1 MPQFDKITF
10 FNQLFWLFI
19 FFSGFYLTLLKIFLP
34 KLSSILKARNKKLQK
49 GSTNLAAL
57 SEEQTFV
64 TFIFHNLIETI
75 SSSSKNVLLNSSDKL
90 TFYNSILFLIINET
104 FLKESNI
111 LMEKLLY
118 KQITTTFLVL
128 NF

>member
-19 FFSGFYLTLLKIFLP
+19 FFSGFYLTFLKFFLP

-49 GSTNLAAL
+49 GSTNLTAF
-57 SEEQTFV
+57 SEEQISV
-64 TFIFHNLIETI
+64 TFIFHNILETI
-75 SSSSKNVLLNSSDKL
+75 SFIAKNLLLNSSEKITIWVSASLKKL
-90 TFYNSILFLIINET
+90 NEEN
-104 FLKESNI
+104 LKKSNI
-111 LMEKLLY
+111 LMEKLLH
-118 KQITTTFLVL
+118 KQITKTFLFL

>member
-34 KLSSILKARNKKLQK
+34 KLSSILKVRNKKLQK
-49 GSTNLAAL
+49 GSTNLAAF

-75 SSSSKNVLLNSSDKL
+75 SSISKNLILNSSEKITTWICTSLKKL
-90 TFYNSILFLIINET
+90 NEEN
-104 FLKESNI
+104 LKKSNF
-111 LMEKLLY
+111 LMEKLLH
-118 KQITTTFLVL
+118 KQITTTFLFL

>member
-19 FFSGFYLTLLKIFLP
+19 FFSGFYLTFLKFFLP

-49 GSTNLAAL
+49 GSTNLTAF
-57 SEEQTFV
+57 SEEQISV
-64 TFIFHNLIETI
+64 TFIFHNILETI
-75 SSSSKNVLLNSSDKL
+75 SFIAKNLLLNSSEKITIWFSASLKKL
-90 TFYNSILFLIINET
+90 NEEN
-104 FLKESNI
+104 LKKSNI
-111 LMEKLLY
+111 LMEKLLH
-118 KQITTTFLVL
+118 KQITKTFLFL

>member
-1 MPQFDKITF
+1 LTKLLFLINF
-10 FNQLFWLFI
+10 FGYLF

-64 TFIFHNLIETI
+64 TFIFHNLIETFSSNSIDSLII
-75 SSSSKNVLLNSSDKL
+75 SSQKL
-90 TFYNSILFLIINET
+90 TFIYSLLLLIINET
-104 FLKESNI
+104 DLKKSDI

>member
-64 TFIFHNLIETI
+64 TFIFHNLIETFSSNSIDLLII
-75 SSSSKNVLLNSSDKL
+75 SSEKL
-90 TFYNSILFLIINET
+90 TFIVSLLLLIINET
-104 FLKESNI
+104 DLKKSNI

>member
-64 TFIFHNLIETI
+64 TFIFHNLIETFSSNSIDLLII
-75 SSSSKNVLLNSSDKL
+75 SSKKL
-90 TFYNSILFLIINET
+90 TFIQYLFLLIINKT
-104 FLKESNI
+104 DLKKSNI